1 MKKIQKQI
9 SDLLTQIENDGL
21 FKNERIISSQQ
32 DANIIAN
39 NKSVLNF
46 CSNNYLGLSNNKE
59 LIKYAQEA
67 LDIYGF
73 GMSSV
78 RFICG
83 TQDIHKNLESKI
95 SKFLVKEDSILYS
108 SCFDANAGL
117 FETILNDT
125 DAIIS
130 DQLNHASIIDGV
142 RLCKAQRFRYKNSDM
157 NELENIL
164 KKTQSY
170 NQRLITTD
178 GVFSMDGFIA
188 NLSDICFLAE
198 KYDALVH
205 VDDSH
210 ATGFIGENGKGS
222 IEYCNVVNKV
232 DIITSTFGKA
242 LGGASGGFTSA
253 NQEITTL
260 LRQRSRPYL
269 FSNTLAPVITYTT
282 IKAIDM
288 LENSDFLRKK
298 LNQNTKYFRQEI
310 QNIGYEIKDGVHPI
324 VPIMLHDAK
333 LAENIAKDMLIE
345 GVYVVGFS
353 YPVVPKNEA
362 RIRVQI
368 SASHSESQLKFA
380 LNAFSK
386 IGKKYKLFS

>member
-117 FETILNDT
+117 FETILNDK

-253 NQEITTL
+253 NKEITTL

-333 LAENIAKDMLIE
+333 LAKNIAKDMLIE

>member
-198 KYDALVH
+198 KYNALVH

-253 NQEITTL
+253 NKEITTL

-333 LAENIAKDMLIE
+333 LAKNIAKDMLIE

-368 SASHSESQLKFA
+368 SASHSERQLKFA

>member
-9 SDLLTQIENDGL
+9 SDLLTQIKNDGL

-222 IEYCNVVNKV
+222 IEYCNVINKV

-253 NQEITTL
+253 NKEITTL

-333 LAENIAKDMLIE
+333 LAKNIAKDMLIE

-368 SASHSESQLKFA
+368 SASHSQSQLKFA

>member
-9 SDLLTQIENDGL
+9 SDLLIQIENDGL

-198 KYDALVH
+198 KYNALVH

-222 IEYCNVVNKV
+222 IEYCNVINKV

-253 NQEITTL
+253 NKEITTL

-333 LAENIAKDMLIE
+333 LAKNIAKDMLIE

>member
-164 KKTQSY
+164 KKTKSY

-253 NQEITTL
+253 NKEITTL

-333 LAENIAKDMLIE
+333 LAKNIAKDMLIE

>member
-142 RLCKAQRFRYKNSDM
+142 RLCKAHRFRYKNSDM

-222 IEYCNVVNKV
+222 IEYCNVINKV

-253 NQEITTL
+253 NKEITTL

-298 LNQNTKYFRQEI
+298 LNQNTKYFRREI

-333 LAENIAKDMLIE
+333 LAKNIAKDMLIE

>member
-9 SDLLTQIENDGL
+9 GDLLIQIENDGL

-142 RLCKAQRFRYKNSDM
+142 RLCKAHRFRYKNSDM

-222 IEYCNVVNKV
+222 IEYCNVINKV

-253 NQEITTL
+253 NKEITTL

-298 LNQNTKYFRQEI
+298 LNQNTKYFRREI

-333 LAENIAKDMLIE
+333 LAKNIAKDMLIE

>member
-157 NELENIL
+157 NELESIL

-198 KYDALVH
+198 KYNALVH

-253 NQEITTL
+253 NKEIITL

-288 LENSDFLRKK
+288 LEKSDSLRKK
-298 LNQNTKYFRQEI
+298 LNKNTKYFRQEI
-310 QNIGYEIKDGVHPI
+310 QNIGYEIKEGVHPI

-333 LAENIAKDMLIE
+333 LAKNIAKDMLIE

-368 SASHSESQLKFA
+368 SASHSENQLKFA

>member
-222 IEYCNVVNKV
+222 IEYCNVINKV

-253 NQEITTL
+253 NKEITTL

-298 LNQNTKYFRQEI
+298 LNQNTKYFRREI

-333 LAENIAKDMLIE
+333 LAKNIAKDMLIE

>member
-253 NQEITTL
+253 NKEITTL

-333 LAENIAKDMLIE
+333 LAKNIAKDMLIE

>member
-9 SDLLTQIENDGL
+9 SDLLTQIKNDGL

-253 NQEITTL
+253 NKEITTL

-333 LAENIAKDMLIE
+333 LAKNIAKDMLIE

-368 SASHSESQLKFA
+368 SASHSQSQLKFA

>member
-222 IEYCNVVNKV
+222 IEYCNVINKV

-253 NQEITTL
+253 NKEITTL

-333 LAENIAKDMLIE
+333 LAKNIAKDMLIE

>member
-157 NELENIL
+157 NELESIL

-198 KYDALVH
+198 KYNALVH

-253 NQEITTL
+253 NKEIITL

-288 LENSDFLRKK
+288 LEKSDSLRKK
-298 LNQNTKYFRQEI
+298 LNKNTKYFRQEI

-333 LAENIAKDMLIE
+333 LAKNIAKDMLIE

-368 SASHSESQLKFA
+368 SASHSENQLKFA

>member
-157 NELENIL
+157 NELESIL

-198 KYDALVH
+198 KYNTLVH

-253 NQEITTL
+253 NKEIITL

-288 LENSDFLRKK
+288 LEKSDSLRKK
-298 LNQNTKYFRQEI
+298 LNKNTKYFRQEI
-310 QNIGYEIKDGVHPI
+310 QNIGYEIKEGVHPI

-333 LAENIAKDMLIE
+333 LAKNIAKDMLIE

-368 SASHSESQLKFA
+368 SASHSENQLKFA

>member
-95 SKFLVKEDSILYS
+95 SQFLAKEDSILYS

-253 NQEITTL
+253 NKEIITL

-333 LAENIAKDMLIE
+333 LAKNIAKDMLIE

-368 SASHSESQLKFA
+368 SASHSENQLKFA

>member
-1 MKKIQKQI
+1 
-9 SDLLTQIENDGL
+9 
-21 FKNERIISSQQ
+21 
-32 DANIIAN
+32 
-39 NKSVLNF
+39 
-46 CSNNYLGLSNNKE
+46 
-59 LIKYAQEA
+59 
-67 LDIYGF
+67 
-73 GMSSV
+73 
-78 RFICG
+78 
-83 TQDIHKNLESKI
+83 
-95 SKFLVKEDSILYS
+95 
-108 SCFDANAGL
+108 
-117 FETILNDT
+117 
-125 DAIIS
+125 
-130 DQLNHASIIDGV
+130 
-142 RLCKAQRFRYKNSDM
+142 
-157 NELENIL
+157 
-164 KKTQSY
+164 
-170 NQRLITTD
+170 
-178 GVFSMDGFIA
+178 
-188 NLSDICFLAE
+188 
-198 KYDALVH
+198 LVH

-253 NQEITTL
+253 NKEITTL

-333 LAENIAKDMLIE
+333 LAKNIAKDMLIE

-368 SASHSESQLKFA
+368 SASHSQSQLKFA

>member
-222 IEYCNVVNKV
+222 IEYCNVINKV

-253 NQEITTL
+253 NKEITTL

-333 LAENIAKDMLIE
+333 LAKNIAKDMLIE

-368 SASHSESQLKFA
+368 SASHSQSQLKFA